1 MIDTK
6 NAEKKHTI
14 CPFSKLKSTKLK
26 STKLTG
32 CPVLNS
38 LINMD
43 YLDPKDE
50 WEKKEVQNAL
60 KKIKMSRL
68 TSFLLT
74 ISAYNLLKSEKLK
87 FTVKNLQR
95 PNIIDHAGSI
105 SRYDYGQGDHIVFN
119 KERFNRIYK
128 YFKNKKKITL
138 KEFTEYRQYLYKQSY
153 KENKNIVFG
162 ARQYTITL
170 AETVAIFIL
179 LSQDDFLHLDVLE
192 KVFEYE
198 TLDNVKTN
206 NINMI
211 NFSINYIKCVNYWM
225 FASFKN
231 K

>member
-1 MIDTK
+1 MEDSK
-6 NAEKKHTI
+6 V
-14 CPFSKLKSTKLK
+14 CPFSKLKSSKL
-26 STKLTG
+26 SG
-32 CPVLNS
+32 CPVINS

-43 YLDPKDE
+43 YLDPNDE
-50 WEKKEVQNAL
+50 WEKEEVQNAL

-74 ISAYNLLKSEKLK
+74 NSAYNLLKSKELE
-87 FTVKNLQR
+87 FTVKNLQT
-95 PNIIDHAGSI
+95 PNLIEHAGSI

-119 KERFNRIYK
+119 KKRFNLIYK
-128 YFKNKKKITL
+128 YFKNNKKITL
-138 KEFTEYRQYLYKQSY
+138 KEFTEYRQYLYKKSY

-170 AETVAIFIL
+170 AETAAIFIL
-179 LSQDDFLHLDVLE
+179 LSQDNQLELKKLE
-192 KVFEYE
+192 KVFECE

-211 NFSINYIKCVNYWM
+211 NFSINYIKCLNYWM